1 MIILNWVINMFIFN
15 YNLNEQDYIRFNY
28 YVYYNDKSAKETYN
42 IFKFKLPVAIWILF
56 TIYFV
61 LYGNLK
67 MFAII
72 TISYLIF
79 WLIFMFFLGFTFEKY
94 IKKIVKI
101 TVENA
106 KKNGTLPYDTIN
118 KVNFNENEIIEEN
131 PNKKNILKYEV
142 IEKIIISNDY
152 YYIFL
157 NSIGAI
163 IIPKNVIKTKKE
175 KEEFYNFLCKKVG
188 NTKIKNV
195 TYI

>member
-56 TIYFV
+56 TVYFV

-118 KVNFNENEIIEEN
+118 KVNFNENEIIEEP

-157 NSIGAI
+157 NSIEAI
-163 IIPKNVIKTKKE
+163 IIPNTAVKTKKE
-175 KEEFYNFLCKKVG
+175 KEKFYDFLCQKVG
-188 NTKIKNV
+188 SDKIKSV
-195 TYI
+195 I

>member
-67 MFAII
+67 MFTII

-118 KVNFNENEIIEEN
+118 KVNFNLNEIIEEL

-157 NSIGAI
+157 NSIEAI
-163 IIPKNVIKTKKE
+163 IIPNTAVKTKKE
-175 KEEFYNFLCKKVG
+175 KEKFYDFLCQKVG
-188 NTKIKNV
+188 SDKIKSV
-195 TYI
+195 I

>member
-101 TVENA
+101 TVEND
-106 KKNGTLPYDTIN
+106 KKNGNLPYDTIK
-118 KVNFNENEIIEEN
+118 KVNFNENEIIEEL

-157 NSIGAI
+157 NSIEAI
-163 IIPKNVIKTKKE
+163 IIPNKAVKTKKE
-175 KEEFYNFLCKKVG
+175 KEKFYDFLCQKVSSD
-188 NTKIKNV
+188 KIKSV
-195 TYI
+195 I

>member
-101 TVENA
+101 TVEND

-118 KVNFNENEIIEEN
+118 KVNFNLNEIIEEL

-157 NSIGAI
+157 NSIEAI
-163 IIPKNVIKTKKE
+163 IIPNTAVKTKKE
-175 KEEFYNFLCKKVG
+175 KEKFYDFLCQKVG
-188 NTKIKNV
+188 SDKIKSV
-195 TYI
+195 I

>member
-106 KKNGTLPYDTIN
+106 KKNGTLSYDTIN
-118 KVNFNENEIIEEN
+118 KVNFNENEIIEEL

-157 NSIGAI
+157 NSIEAI
-163 IIPKNVIKTKKE
+163 IIPNTAVKTKKE
-175 KEEFYNFLCKKVG
+175 KEKFYDFLCQKVG
-188 NTKIKNV
+188 SDKIKSV
-195 TYI
+195 I

>member
-79 WLIFMFFLGFTFEKY
+79 WLIFMFFIGFTFEKY

-106 KKNGTLPYDTIN
+106 KKNGTLSYDTIN
-118 KVNFNENEIIEEN
+118 KVNFNENEIIEEL

-157 NSIGAI
+157 NSIEAI
-163 IIPKNVIKTKKE
+163 IIPNTAVKTKKE
-175 KEEFYNFLCKKVG
+175 KEKFYDFLCQKVG
-188 NTKIKNV
+188 SDKIKSV
-195 TYI
+195 I

>member
-56 TIYFV
+56 TVYFV

-118 KVNFNENEIIEEN
+118 KVNFNENEIIEEL

-157 NSIGAI
+157 NSIEAI
-163 IIPKNVIKTKKE
+163 IIPNKAVKTKKE
-175 KEEFYNFLCKKVG
+175 KEKFYDFLCQKVG
-188 NTKIKNV
+188 SDKIKSV
-195 TYI
+195 I

>member
-28 YVYYNDKSAKETYN
+28 YVYYNDKSTKETYN

-61 LYGNLK
+61 LSGNLK

-118 KVNFNENEIIEEN
+118 KVNFNENEIIEEL

-157 NSIGAI
+157 NSIEAI
-163 IIPKNVIKTKKE
+163 IIPNTAVKTKKE
-175 KEEFYNFLCKKVG
+175 KEKFYDFLCQKVSSD
-188 NTKIKNV
+188 KIKSV
-195 TYI
+195 I

>member
-118 KVNFNENEIIEEN
+118 KVNFNENEIIEEL

-157 NSIGAI
+157 NSIEAI
-163 IIPKNVIKTKKE
+163 IIPNKAVKTKKE
-175 KEEFYNFLCKKVG
+175 KEKFYDFLCQKVSSD
-188 NTKIKNV
+188 KIKSV
-195 TYI
+195 I

>member
-118 KVNFNENEIIEEN
+118 KVNFNENEIIEEP

-157 NSIGAI
+157 NSIEAI
-163 IIPKNVIKTKKE
+163 IIPNTAVKTKKE
-175 KEEFYNFLCKKVG
+175 KEKFYDFLCQKVG
-188 NTKIKNV
+188 SDKIKSV
-195 TYI
+195 I

>member
-101 TVENA
+101 TVENY

-118 KVNFNENEIIEEN
+118 KVNFNENEIIEEL
-131 PNKKNILKYEV
+131 PNKKNILKYKV
-142 IEKIIISNDY
+142 IVKIIISNDY

-157 NSIGAI
+157 NSIEAI
-163 IIPKNVIKTKKE
+163 IIPNKAVKTKKE
-175 KEEFYNFLCKKVG
+175 KEKFYDFLCQKVSSD
-188 NTKIKNV
+188 KIKSV
-195 TYI
+195 I

>member
-28 YVYYNDKSAKETYN
+28 CVYYNDKSAKETYN

-118 KVNFNENEIIEEN
+118 KVNFNENEIIEEL

-157 NSIGAI
+157 NSIEAI
-163 IIPKNVIKTKKE
+163 IIPNKAVKTKKE
-175 KEEFYNFLCKKVG
+175 KEKFYDFLCQKVG
-188 NTKIKNV
+188 SDKIKSV
-195 TYI
+195 I

>member
-1 MIILNWVINMFIFN
+1 MFIFN

-106 KKNGTLPYDTIN
+106 KKNGTLSYDTIN
-118 KVNFNENEIIEEN
+118 KVNFNENEIIEEL

-157 NSIGAI
+157 NSIEAI
-163 IIPKNVIKTKKE
+163 IIPNTAVKTKKE
-175 KEEFYNFLCKKVG
+175 KEKFYDFLCQKVG
-188 NTKIKNV
+188 SDKIKSV
-195 TYI
+195 I

>member
-106 KKNGTLPYDTIN
+106 KKNGTLSYDTIN
-118 KVNFNENEIIEEN
+118 KVNFNENEIIEEL

-157 NSIGAI
+157 NSIEAI
-163 IIPKNVIKTKKE
+163 IIPNKAVKTKKE
-175 KEEFYNFLCKKVG
+175 KEKFYDFLCQKVSSD
-188 NTKIKNV
+188 KIKSV
-195 TYI
+195 I

>member
-15 YNLNEQDYIRFNY
+15 YNLNEQDYIRFNE
-28 YVYYNDKSAKETYN
+28 YVHYNDKSVKETYN
-42 IFKFKLPVAIWILF
+42 IFKFKLPIAIWILF

-67 MFAII
+67 MFTII

-79 WLIFMFFLGFTFEKY
+79 WLIFMFFIGFTFEKY
-94 IKKIVKI
+94 IKKIVTI
-101 TVENA
+101 TVENT

-118 KVNFNENEIIEEN
+118 KVHFNENEIIEEL
-131 PNKKNILKYEV
+131 PNKKNLLKYEV

-157 NSIGAI
+157 NSIEAI
-163 IIPKNVIKTKKE
+163 IIPNTAVKTKKE
-175 KEEFYNFLCKKVG
+175 KEKFYDFLCQKVG
-188 NTKIKNV
+188 SDKIKSV
-195 TYI
+195 I

>member
-101 TVENA
+101 TVEND

-118 KVNFNENEIIEEN
+118 KVNFNENEIIEEL

-157 NSIGAI
+157 NSIEAI
-163 IIPKNVIKTKKE
+163 IIQNKAVKTKKE
-175 KEEFYNFLCKKVG
+175 KEKFYDFLCQKVSSD
-188 NTKIKNV
+188 KIKSV
-195 TYI
+195 I

>member
-94 IKKIVKI
+94 IKKVVKI

-118 KVNFNENEIIEEN
+118 KVNFNLNEIIEEL

-157 NSIGAI
+157 NSIEAI
-163 IIPKNVIKTKKE
+163 IIPNKAVKTKKE
-175 KEEFYNFLCKKVG
+175 KEKFYDFLCQKVG
-188 NTKIKNV
+188 SDKIKSV
-195 TYI
+195 I

>member
-15 YNLNEQDYIRFNY
+15 YNLNEQDYIRFNECIC
-28 YVYYNDKSAKETYN
+28 YNNKSVKEIYN

-67 MFAII
+67 MFITI

-79 WLIFMFFLGFTFEKY
+79 WLFFMFFLGFTFEKY

-101 TVENA
+101 TVENT

-118 KVNFNENEIIEEN
+118 KVNFNENEIIEEL
-131 PNKKNILKYEV
+131 PNKKNIFKYEV

-157 NSIGAI
+157 NSIEAI
-163 IIPKNVIKTKKE
+163 IIPNTAVKTKKE
-175 KEEFYNFLCKKVG
+175 KEKFYDFLCQKVG
-188 NTKIKNV
+188 SDKIKSV
-195 TYI
+195 I

>member
-67 MFAII
+67 MFTII

-79 WLIFMFFLGFTFEKY
+79 WLIFMFFIGFTFEKY

-101 TVENA
+101 TVENT

-118 KVNFNENEIIEEN
+118 KVHFNENEIIEEL

-157 NSIGAI
+157 NSIEAI
-163 IIPKNVIKTKKE
+163 IIPNKAVKTKKE
-175 KEEFYNFLCKKVG
+175 KEKFYDFLCQKVG
-188 NTKIKNV
+188 SDKIKSV
-195 TYI
+195 I

>member
-15 YNLNEQDYIRFNY
+15 YNLNEQDYIRFNECIC
-28 YVYYNDKSAKETYN
+28 YNNKSVKETYN

-67 MFAII
+67 MFITI

-101 TVENA
+101 TVENT

-118 KVNFNENEIIEEN
+118 KVNFNEKEIIEEL

-157 NSIGAI
+157 NSIEAI
-163 IIPKNVIKTKKE
+163 IIPNTAVKTKKE
-175 KEEFYNFLCKKVG
+175 KEKFYDFLCQKVG
-188 NTKIKNV
+188 SDKIKSV
-195 TYI
+195 I

>member
-15 YNLNEQDYIRFNY
+15 YNLNEQDYFRFNY

-72 TISYLIF
+72 TISYLIV

-118 KVNFNENEIIEEN
+118 KVNFNENEIIEKL
-131 PNKKNILKYEV
+131 PNKKNIFKYEV

-157 NSIGAI
+157 NSIEAI
-163 IIPKNVIKTKKE
+163 IIPNTAVKTKKE
-175 KEEFYNFLCKKVG
+175 KEKFYDFLCQKVG
-188 NTKIKNV
+188 SDKIKSV
-195 TYI
+195 I

>member
-118 KVNFNENEIIEEN
+118 KVNFNEKEIIEEL

-157 NSIGAI
+157 NSIEAI
-163 IIPKNVIKTKKE
+163 IIPNTAVKTKKE
-175 KEEFYNFLCKKVG
+175 KEKFYDFLCQKVG
-188 NTKIKNV
+188 SDKIKSV
-195 TYI
+195 I

>member
-56 TIYFV
+56 TVYFV

-106 KKNGTLPYDTIN
+106 KKNGTLPHDTIN
-118 KVNFNENEIIEEN
+118 KVNFNENEIIEEL

-142 IEKIIISNDY
+142 IEKIDINDNY

-163 IIPKNVIKTKKE
+163 IIPKNVIKTNKE

>member
-56 TIYFV
+56 TVYFV

-118 KVNFNENEIIEEN
+118 KVNFNENEIIEEL

-157 NSIGAI
+157 NSIEAI
-163 IIPKNVIKTKKE
+163 IIPNKAVKTKKE
-175 KEEFYNFLCKKVG
+175 KEKFYNFLCQKVSSD
-188 NTKIKNV
+188 KIKSV
-195 TYI
+195 I

>member
-79 WLIFMFFLGFTFEKY
+79 WLISMFFLGFTFEKY
-94 IKKIVKI
+94 IKKVVKI

-118 KVNFNENEIIEEN
+118 KVNFNLNEIIEEL

-157 NSIGAI
+157 NSIEAI
-163 IIPKNVIKTKKE
+163 IIPNTAVKTKKE
-175 KEEFYNFLCKKVG
+175 KEKFYDFLCQKVG
-188 NTKIKNV
+188 SDKIKSV
-195 TYI
+195 I

>member
-1 MIILNWVINMFIFN
+1 MFTFN
-15 YNLNEQDYIRFNY
+15 FNLNEQDYIRFNY
-28 YVYYNDKSAKETYN
+28 YVHYNDKSAKETYN

-118 KVNFNENEIIEEN
+118 KVNFNLNEIIEEL
-131 PNKKNILKYEV
+131 PNKKNILKYAKRN
-142 IEKIIISNDY
+142 ILKMS
-152 YYIFL
+152 
-157 NSIGAI
+157 
-163 IIPKNVIKTKKE
+163 
-175 KEEFYNFLCKKVG
+175 
-188 NTKIKNV
+188 
-195 TYI
+195 

>member
-15 YNLNEQDYIRFNY
+15 YNLNERDYIRFNY

-72 TISYLIF
+72 NISYLIF

-101 TVENA
+101 TVEND

-118 KVNFNENEIIEEN
+118 KVNFNENEIIEEL

-157 NSIGAI
+157 NSIEAI
-163 IIPKNVIKTKKE
+163 IIPNKAVKTKKE
-175 KEEFYNFLCKKVG
+175 KEKFYNFLCQKVSSD
-188 NTKIKNV
+188 KIKSV
-195 TYI
+195 I

>member
-28 YVYYNDKSAKETYN
+28 YVYYNDKSTKETYN

-101 TVENA
+101 TVEND

-118 KVNFNENEIIEEN
+118 KVNFNENEIIEEL

-157 NSIGAI
+157 NSIEAI
-163 IIPKNVIKTKKE
+163 IIPNKAVKTKKE
-175 KEEFYNFLCKKVG
+175 KEKFYDFLCQKVSSD
-188 NTKIKNV
+188 KIKSV
-195 TYI
+195 I

>member
-118 KVNFNENEIIEEN
+118 KVNFNEKEIIEEL

-157 NSIGAI
+157 NSIEAI
-163 IIPKNVIKTKKE
+163 IIPNKAVKTKKE
-175 KEEFYNFLCKKVG
+175 KEKFYDFLCQKVG
-188 NTKIKNV
+188 SDKIKSV
-195 TYI
+195 I